1 MQFGAGG
8 VAAGFALLFLLL
20 GLAQGFAMLVG
31 WPAWAG
37 YLAMAAVLG
46 IGALVAIQ
54 MGRSRARTLRAVPP
68 QTVAT
73 LKETKVWIHDRMTS
87 ERR

>member
-1 MQFGAGG
+1 
-8 VAAGFALLFLLL
+8 
-20 GLAQGFAMLVG
+20 MLVG

-37 YLAMAAVLG
+37 YIAMAVVLG
-46 IGALVAIQ
+46 IGSLVAIQ

-73 LKETKVWIHDRMTS
+73 LKETKAWIHDRMSS